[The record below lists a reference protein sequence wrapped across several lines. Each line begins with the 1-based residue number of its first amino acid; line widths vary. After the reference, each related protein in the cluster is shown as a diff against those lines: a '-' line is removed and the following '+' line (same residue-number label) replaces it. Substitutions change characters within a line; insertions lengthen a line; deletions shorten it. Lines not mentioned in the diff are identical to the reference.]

1 MAIAMKRTSQL
12 GMTQVKFLVYGAA
25 GAGKTRLIE
34 TLPNPIVLSA
44 EAGLL
49 SLKHA
54 DLPYIEIKTMTDLYD
69 AYAWA
74 TSSEEAKGF
83 ESIALDSI
91 SEIGEVVLSAEKKV
105 KIDGKKIHGMKAYG
119 EMQDK
124 MGDLIRAFRD
134 LPERHVYFSA
144 KMEKS
149 ADELGSVSY
158 APSLPG
164 NKFAQ
169 QLPYFFDEV
178 FALRIESYGRALLTA
193 TDGLWSAKDRSGRLE
208 TLEPPDL
215 GAIIKKIQGGGE

>member
-1 MAIAMKRTSQL
+1 MAIALKRTSQL
-12 GMTQVKFLVYGAA
+12 GVSQVKFLVYGMA
-25 GAGKTRLIE
+25 GAGKTSLIA

-49 SLKHA
+49 SLKGA
-54 DLPYIEIKTMTDLYD
+54 DVPYIEINTMADLYE
-69 AYAWA
+69 AYEWA
-74 TSSEEAKGF
+74 TSSEEAKHY

-91 SEIGEVVLSAEKKV
+91 SEIGEVVLAAEKKV

-124 MGDLIRAFRD
+124 MADLIRAFRD
-134 LPERHVYFSA
+134 LPNRHVYFSA

-149 ADELGSVSY
+149 TDELGCVSY

-178 FALRIESYGRALLTA
+178 FALRIESFGRALLTQ

-208 TLEPPDL
+208 RLEPPDL
-215 GAIIKKIQGGGE
+215 GAIIKKIGGAE

>member
-1 MAIAMKRTSQL
+1 MAVALKRTSQL
-12 GMTQVKFLVYGAA
+12 GVKQVKFLVYGMA
-25 GAGKTRLIE
+25 GSGKTSLIA

-49 SLKHA
+49 SIKGA
-54 DLPYIEIKTMTDLYD
+54 DLPYIEINTMADLYE
-69 AYAWA
+69 AYEWA
-74 TSSEEAKGF
+74 TSSEEAKHF

-124 MGDLIRAFRD
+124 MADLIRAFRD
-134 LPERHVYFSA
+134 LPDRHVYFSA

-149 ADELGSVSY
+149 TDEVGTVSY

-178 FALRIESYGRALLTA
+178 FALRIEGGHRALLTQ
-193 TDGLWSAKDRSGRLE
+193 TDGLWSAKDRSGLLDLWE
-208 TLEPPDL
+208 KPDL
-215 GAIIKKIQGGGE
+215 GAVIRKIAGQA